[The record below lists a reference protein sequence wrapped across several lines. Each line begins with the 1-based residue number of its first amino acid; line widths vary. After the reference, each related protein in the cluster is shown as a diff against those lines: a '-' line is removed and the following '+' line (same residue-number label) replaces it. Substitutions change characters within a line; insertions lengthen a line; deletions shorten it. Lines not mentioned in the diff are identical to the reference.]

1 MEEQVEEKVE
11 EKVTLRCPRC
21 KNILD
26 KVEKSRKLNWYR
38 CPICHRPLKS
48 SIIPEGIEIIYIDTE
63 TPFSKTKKIEREV
76 REEEEVV
83 EEEERRE
90 SLFREPKMPEEVL
103 REILEEYR
111 VNPRFI
117 EIMVRRSKRKG
128 GIHPIELQHY
138 LLRMKSG
145 VKDAEEAAFIAQE
158 YADALEAEMREA
170 ERQGLE
176 YPISSPISMDR
187 RPTPTP
193 SIGFRRPRY
202 EEPQRYESSFG
213 YGFSAF
219 RRPRYEEPRQG
230 EGQFLTR
237 EELMKTLMEWER
249 QREEKTKMD
258 RLLELIQQ
266 QQETI
271 VRLQEELKTLR
282 ENPPQAMPPNVIT
295 KEELQALMEKKE
307 KDAYQ
312 RYLEQE
318 LEKTRR
324 EIDRLLESR
333 EKADEKWEK
342 RMKELQERYEKLIE
356 KIEERYRED
365 REKLEKKIEEARKE
379 AEVRGY
385 KSDEVRFRAD
395 VMKETRGLVQDILD
409 RGPIRKLVVQIAPE
423 RRPPKYEEEET
434 AAPTEEEIEEYIPE
448 EYVEEE

>member
-48 SIIPEGIEIIYIDTE
+48 SIIPEGIEIIYIDTG

-76 REEEEVV
+76 REEEEVE

-90 SLFREPKMPEEVL
+90 SLFREPRMPEEVL

-202 EEPQRYESSFG
+202 EEPPRYESSFG

-230 EGQFLTR
+230 EGQFLTK
-237 EELMKTLMEWER
+237 EEMMKTLMEWEKE
-249 QREEKTKMD
+249 REEKSKLD
-258 RLLELIQQ
+258 RILEVLQQREKEVLELKK
-266 QQETI
+266 
-271 VRLQEELKTLR
+271 ELEHLK
-282 ENPPQAMPPNVIT
+282 ENPPGPVVPPGVVT
-295 KEELQALMEKKE
+295 KEELEKMQADSYRKVLEMQLEEYKRLAERLTEK
-307 KDAYQ
+307 
-312 RYLEQE
+312 
-318 LEKTRR
+318 LEKV
-324 EIDRLLESR
+324 E
-333 EKADEKWEK
+333 EKHIKE
-342 RMKELQERYEKLIE
+342 MKELQERFEKLLE
-356 KIEERYRED
+356 KEREEKKEIMKEFER
-365 REKLEKKIEEARKE
+365 KLEKARSEAGEYNELKYKRDIADRVLEFGENVLEKGP
-379 AEVRGY
+379 VRRII
-385 KSDEVRFRAD
+385 V
-395 VMKETRGLVQDILD
+395 ETVG
-409 RGPIRKLVVQIAPE
+409 GEKKK
-423 RRPPKYEEEET
+423 PPKYEGEEE
-434 AAPTEEEIEEYIPE
+434 ARVVEEELEEYGIPE
-448 EYVEEE
+448 EFVEEE